1 MGIFMETD
9 FRPLLKGMFP
19 SKLSF
24 IIRLCE
30 GGIVSFVIPS
40 EIP

>member
-30 GGIVSFVIPS
+30 GIVSFVIPS